1 MGDLTD
7 GLCGMTLGGVLRNQ
21 AMNYPKRVA
30 VVDVD
35 HEKRYTYEELNKRV
49 NLLTNTLL
57 KMGVKKGDIIG
68 IFMRD
73 LVEFIELMIALNK
86 IGGIWAPCNYR
97 FTPGEAQRQLLHSH
111 PKMFFF
117 EDAYVELVEE
127 IKGSLPNIETYVA
140 VGGEVPGYRSYE
152 DLLKDS
158 SEEEPQPEEE
168 VTSEDIIGIIYTSGT
183 TGVGKGSMH
192 THKSF
197 LGWSFI
203 AMYENSTGRHD
214 RLLNPYPMFHM
225 GGSIFCM
232 TCVLAGATFYM
243 FGKFDPLKFLK
254 VVEEEKITVIWVV
267 PTIVHAINSLPQEVK
282 DQYKWSSVRSLS
294 TSSTPFLTET
304 QDAFSRQWPHIKL
317 HSTYSATEVYFTNLR
332 PEDQERKV
340 RCVGPAVFGT
350 EIKLLD
356 LNREGKEV
364 PQGELGIVYAKS
376 ISMFKGYYKNPEAN
390 KKSFLGEWLTCE
402 DVGYLDEEG
411 YLHLVDRAKD
421 MVVSG
426 GENIASVEVE
436 NVLVT
441 HPAIFECAV
450 IGVPDDKWGERVHAV
465 ISLHE
470 EGSVTPE
477 EIMEWC
483 RDKIAGFKR
492 PRSVDIVDEI
502 PKNPSGKTLKRKI
515 RDKYWKDEKV
525 KI

>member
-111 PKMFFF
+111 PKMLFF

-254 VVEEEKITVIWVV
+254 VVEEEKITVGRSHHCPCHKQPAPGSKRSIQVV
-267 PTIVHAINSLPQEVK
+267 FCKKSLHLQHPVFDGDPGCILPTVAP
-282 DQYKWSSVRSLS
+282 YK
-294 TSSTPFLTET
+294 TPFNL
-304 QDAFSRQWPHIKL
+304 FSHRGLFYQ
-317 HSTYSATEVYFTNLR
+317 
-332 PEDQERKV
+332 
-340 RCVGPAVFGT
+340 PASG
-350 EIKLLD
+350 
-356 LNREGKEV
+356 GS
-364 PQGELGIVYAKS
+364 G
-376 ISMFKGYYKNPEAN
+376 
-390 KKSFLGEWLTCE
+390 
-402 DVGYLDEEG
+402 EEG
-411 YLHLVDRAKD
+411 TLCR
-421 MVVSG
+421 S
-426 GENIASVEVE
+426 
-436 NVLVT
+436 
-441 HPAIFECAV
+441 C
-450 IGVPDDKWGERVHAV
+450 RVRNRDQ
-465 ISLHE
+465 
-470 EGSVTPE
+470 TP
-477 EIMEWC
+477 
-483 RDKIAGFKR
+483 R
-492 PRSVDIVDEI
+492 P
-502 PKNPSGKTLKRKI
+502 
-515 RDKYWKDEKV
+515 
-525 KI
+525 

>member
-1 MGDLTD
+1 M
-7 GLCGMTLGGVLRNQ
+7 
-21 AMNYPKRVA
+21 
-30 VVDVD
+30 
-35 HEKRYTYEELNKRV
+35 
-49 NLLTNTLL
+49 
-57 KMGVKKGDIIG
+57 
-68 IFMRD
+68 
-73 LVEFIELMIALNK
+73 
-86 IGGIWAPCNYR
+86 
-97 FTPGEAQRQLLHSH
+97 
-111 PKMFFF
+111 
-117 EDAYVELVEE
+117 
-127 IKGSLPNIETYVA
+127 
-140 VGGEVPGYRSYE
+140 
-152 DLLKDS
+152 
-158 SEEEPQPEEE
+158 
-168 VTSEDIIGIIYTSGT
+168 
-183 TGVGKGSMH
+183 
-192 THKSF
+192 
-197 LGWSFI
+197 
-203 AMYENSTGRHD
+203 
-214 RLLNPYPMFHM
+214 
-225 GGSIFCM
+225 
-232 TCVLAGATFYM
+232 
-243 FGKFDPLKFLK
+243 
-254 VVEEEKITVIWVV
+254 
-267 PTIVHAINSLPQEVK
+267 
-282 DQYKWSSVRSLS
+282 
-294 TSSTPFLTET
+294 
-304 QDAFSRQWPHIKL
+304 
-317 HSTYSATEVYFTNLR
+317 
-332 PEDQERKV
+332 
-340 RCVGPAVFGT
+340 FGT